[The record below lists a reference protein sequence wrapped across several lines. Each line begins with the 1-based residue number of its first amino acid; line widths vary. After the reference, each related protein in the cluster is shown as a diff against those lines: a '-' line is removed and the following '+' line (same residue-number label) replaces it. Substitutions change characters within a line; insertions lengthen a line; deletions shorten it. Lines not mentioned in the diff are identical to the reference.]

1 MILITKILLGIEERA
16 RKFFERFPFM
26 QAFIAG
32 VGITLF
38 WRGVWHGF
46 DEWEVSSL
54 TSIIIGTLLLGG
66 VGVFIQ
72 TMIGNTIIIK
82 KVKQEENLEKKAIKK
97 IEGEIVTEEV
107 TLAELSAKLDQLI
120 AQSKKD

>member
-1 MILITKILLGIEERA
+1 MTSITKVFLGIEERA
-16 RKFFERFPFM
+16 RKFFERFPFI

-46 DEWEVSSL
+46 DVWEISPLASL
-54 TSIIIGTLLLGG
+54 IIGSLLLGG

-82 KVKQEENLEKKAIKK
+82 EVKQEEKIEKKAIKK
-97 IEGEIVTEEV
+97 MEGEVIVEEV
-107 TLAELSAKLDQLI
+107 TLAQLSAKLDQLI
-120 AQSKKD
+120 SHSKKE